1 MRDRLIA
8 GAATLFLI
16 EAAVRVFKIEPWMFP
31 APSAVAL
38 QWWTATP
45 QLLPDLLATASAAVA
60 GFLLSALFGATVA
73 TALFLSPRADRLLTP
88 FLTMTQNIPMIAL
101 APLFAVWFGFG
112 LLPKLLIIL
121 LFGFF
126 PVAVSALSGLK
137 STPAETSRTFIIL
150 GATRMFRL
158 RHLDWPHALPSYFA
172 GLRLAATYAIMGAIV
187 AEWLGAEHG
196 LGQALTMAAKSFQ
209 TPLLFAIILWI
220 VLLAN
225 IAVTAC
231 RMLEKMLIK
240 GGQNDASVR

>member
-8 GAATLFLI
+8 GPAILFLI

-31 APSAVAL
+31 TPSAVAL

-45 QLLPDLLATASAAVA
+45 QLLPDLLATASAAIA
-60 GFLLSALFGATVA
+60 GFLLSALFGAAVA

-126 PVAVSALSGLK
+126 PVAISALSGLK

-158 RHLDWPHALPSYFA
+158 RHLDWPHALPAYFA

-187 AEWLGAEHG
+187 AEWLGSEHG

-225 IAVTAC
+225 IAVAAC

-240 GGQNDASVR
+240 GGQSDAPVH